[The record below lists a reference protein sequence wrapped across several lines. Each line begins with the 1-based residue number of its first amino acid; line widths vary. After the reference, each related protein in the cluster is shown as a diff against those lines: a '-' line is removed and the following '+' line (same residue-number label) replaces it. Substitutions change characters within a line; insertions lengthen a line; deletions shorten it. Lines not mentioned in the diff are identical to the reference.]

1 MSKRTNEEL
10 LALHWAGKACPKS
23 DDARLRN
30 LIRAH
35 YANEMVAKIEA
46 EKLRDALKPFADYAE
61 YIATERPGWDHDEFY
76 ISGQPSQ
83 MPKLGAFRRAREVI
97 RKQDGMCPQCKGV
110 GWIDCLPAETC
121 TLCNGKKFI

>member
-1 MSKRTNEEL
+1 MSKHTNEEL
-10 LALHWAGKACPKS
+10 LALHWAGKPCPKS

-35 YANEMVAKIEA
+35 YANELVAKIDA
-46 EKLRDALKPFADYAE
+46 ARVRDALKPFADYAE

-76 ISGQPSQ
+76 FSEQPYQ
-83 MPKLGAFRRAREVI
+83 MPKMEAFRRAREVLL
-97 RKQDGMCPQCKGV
+97 RKQDVCPQCKGM